1 MNTIM
6 DAHAC
11 VGKTMKLT
19 FHGMHYYN
27 NIKAEIDLIAP
38 FLILTW
44 KIIKSGRTQQKH
56 LENGKLANYSS
67 IVYMAMKMGHLCLH
81 AEEHTVP
88 TQPPPPPKGLWVG
101 GA

>member
-11 VGKTMKLT
+11 VGKAMKLT

-44 KIIKSGRTQQKH
+44 KIIKSGRTQQEH
-56 LENGKLANYSS
+56 LENGKLVNYSS
-67 IVYMAMKMGHLCLH
+67 IVMATKMEHLCLH

-88 TQPPPPPKGLWVG
+88 TQPPLPLKSL
-101 GA
+101 ASE